1 VPWSSGVAAIE
12 LTIADVDDGDDDVEL
27 ASKNDALL

>member
-1 VPWSSGVAAIE
+1 MTAIE
-12 LTIADVDDGDDDVEL
+12 LTIADADGGDDDVEL